1 MATYEIRNPYYNKMI
16 GILMS
21 VTGPDTYIPRLFGVI
36 LPVNDIEKAQE
47 FYSSL
52 LYMEGKR
59 VSPGRHYFQC
69 GGTILACFNPRR
81 DGDNF
86 DLSPNPDHIYFSVKN
101 LNDVYSRAQALR
113 AIILDEIG
121 TRPWGETSFY
131 LKDPFGNKICLV
143 QEETVF
149 TGN

>member
-1 MATYEIRNPYYNKMI
+1 MTVPR
-16 GILMS
+16 
-21 VTGPDTYIPRLFGVI
+21 PDDYIPRLFRAI
-36 LPVNDIEKAQE
+36 LPVNDIEKAQA

-52 LYMEGKR
+52 LGMEGKR

-69 GGTILACFNPRR
+69 RGTILACFDPRR

-86 DLSPNPDHIYFSVKN
+86 DLPHNPDHIYFSVKN
-101 LNDVYSRAQALR
+101 LNDVFRRAQVLGT
-113 AIILDEIG
+113 IILDEIG

-131 LKDPFGNKICLV
+131 MKDPFGNKICFV

>member
-1 MATYEIRNPYYNKMI
+1 MPVKD
-16 GILMS
+16 
-21 VTGPDTYIPRLFGVI
+21 PDTFIPRLFRVI
-36 LPVNDIEKAQE
+36 LPVNDIEKAQA
-47 FYSSL
+47 FYTSL
-52 LYMEGKR
+52 LGIEGKR
-59 VSPGRHYFQC
+59 VSPGRHYFEC
-69 GGTILACFNPRR
+69 GGTILACFDPRR

-86 DLSPNPDHIYFSVKN
+86 DLPPNPDHIYFSVKN
-101 LNDVYSRAQALR
+101 LNDAYRRAQALG

-131 LKDPFGNKICLV
+131 LKDPFGNKICFV